1 MLDIKKIKENPDA
14 VKAGL
19 RAKEVDCDAT
29 VDRIL
34 ELDGKIRALKTNTET
49 QTAQKNK
56 LAKENGKLFGMK
68 KKAEKEGKDVSE
80 LDAAIAANNAQSVQI
95 AEAIEQE
102 LAELKALSDEY
113 RVAMLSLPNLP
124 DPDLKPGGKE
134 NNEPLRYFGEPHKFD
149 FTPKHHVDLCEG
161 LGLIDYDRGVK
172 LAGSGFWMYKGMGAR
187 LEWAL
192 LNYFITTHIKDGYTF
207 MLPPHILT
215 YECGYTAGQFP
226 KFKEDVYRVST
237 GDDSF
242 HFLLPT
248 AETALI
254 NLYRGEILE
263 EKDLPKRMFAYT
275 PCYRSEA
282 GTYRASE
289 RGMIRGHQFNKVEM
303 FGYTRPEDSDA
314 MLKELIGKAC
324 ALVEGLGLHYRLSK
338 LAAGDCSASM
348 ATTYDIELWIPSM
361 NEYKECSS
369 VSNAHEYQARRG
381 NIRFRRADSKKTEYL
396 HTLNGSGLATSRVIP
411 AIVEQYQQA
420 DGSVVV
426 PEVLRPFLG
435 VDVLRK
441 K

>member
-1 MLDIKKIKENPDA
+1 MLDINLIRKDPEF
-14 VKAGL
+14 VKAAL
-19 RAKEVDCDAT
+19 AKREYEVDFTELLQWDA
-29 VDRIL
+29 RRKEIIA
-34 ELDGKIRALKTNTET
+34 EGEALKAERNRI
-49 QTAQKNK
+49 NK
-56 LAKENGKLFGMK
+56 EIPRLK
-68 KKAEKEGKDVSE
+68 KEGADVSAVMAQMKESGEKVKSLDEE
-80 LDAAIAANNAQSVQI
+80 LRQVEAKIEEFVAA
-95 AEAIEQE
+95 
-102 LAELKALSDEY
+102 
-113 RVAMLSLPNLP
+113 LPNLP
-124 DPDLKPGGKE
+124 ADDVVAGGKE
-134 NNEPLRYFGEPHKFD
+134 NNQVVKVFGEKPVFNFEAKN
-149 FTPKHHVDLCEG
+149 HVDLCTS
-161 LGLIDYDRGVK
+161 LGLIDYERGVK
-172 LAGSGFWMYKGMGAR
+172 LAGNGYWLYTDLGAQ

-263 EKDLPKRMFAYT
+263 EKDLPKRMIAYT
-275 PCYRSEA
+275 PCYRSAA

>member
-1 MLDIKKIKENPDA
+1 MLDINLIRKDPEF
-14 VKAGL
+14 VKAAL
-19 RAKEVDCDAT
+19 AKREYEVDFTELLQWDA
-29 VDRIL
+29 RRKEIIA
-34 ELDGKIRALKTNTET
+34 EGEALKAERNRI
-49 QTAQKNK
+49 NK
-56 LAKENGKLFGMK
+56 EIPRLK
-68 KKAEKEGKDVSE
+68 KEGADVS
-80 LDAAIAANNAQSVQI
+80 AVMT
-95 AEAIEQE
+95 
-102 LAELKALSDEY
+102 ELKESGEKVKRLDEEL
-113 RVAMLSLPNLP
+113 RQVEAKIEEFVAALPNLP
-124 DPDLKPGGKE
+124 ADDVVAGGKE
-134 NNEPLRYFGEPHKFD
+134 NNQVVKVFGEKPVFNFEAKN
-149 FTPKHHVDLCEG
+149 HVDLCTS
-161 LGLIDYDRGVK
+161 LGLIDYERGVK
-172 LAGSGFWMYKGMGAR
+172 LAGNGYWLYTDLGAQ

-254 NLYRGEILE
+254 NLYRGEILD

>member
-1 MLDIKKIKENPDA
+1 MLDMGLIRKDPEYVKAQLAKREVEVDFTELLKWDARRKEVIGENEALKAERNRMNKQIPVIKKQGGD
-14 VKAGL
+14 L
-19 RAKEVDCDAT
+19 
-29 VDRIL
+29 
-34 ELDGKIRALKTNTET
+34 
-49 QTAQKNK
+49 
-56 LAKENGKLFGMK
+56 
-68 KKAEKEGKDVSE
+68 SE
-80 LDAAIAANNAQSVQI
+80 LMAKTK
-95 AEAIEQE
+95 EMGEQVKRLDE
-102 LAELKALSDEY
+102 EQKALEAQIEEF
-113 RVAMLSLPNLP
+113 VAALPNLP
-124 DPDLKPGGKE
+124 AEDVQAGGKE
-134 NNEPLRYFGEPHKFD
+134 NNQVVSVYGEKPAFPFEPKN
-149 FTPKHHVDLCEG
+149 HVDLCQD
-161 LGLIDYDRGVK
+161 LGLIDYERGVK
-172 LAGSGFWMYKGMGAR
+172 LAGNGYWLYTGVGAQ

-192 LNYFITTHIKDGYTF
+192 LNYFVSTHIKDGYTM

-215 YECGYTAGQFP
+215 YDCGFTAGQFP
-226 KFKEDVYRVST
+226 KFKDDVYRVST

-369 VSNAHEYQARRG
+369 VSNAHDYQARRG
-381 NIRFRRADSKKTEYL
+381 NIRFRRADTKKIEYL
-396 HTLNGSGLATSRVIP
+396 HTLNGSGLATSRLIP
-411 AIVEQYQQA
+411 AIVEQFQQD
-420 DGSVVV
+420 DGSVVI
-426 PEVLRPFLG
+426 PEVLRPWMG
-435 VDVLRK
+435 GMEVIRRK
-441 K
+441 